1 MEFTSQ
7 LGGLHCPLQQTKQV
21 SQSYWK
27 FIVTDFSQPSIPMD
41 FQKIRKKKQSNW
53 HHLPDRPARGEEQQ
67 SSQRGR
73 ATGHHPA
80 PRYRLPNP
88 SSTVSSVPCSS
99 ILCQSG
105 HSFSQIIICITYYP
119 SIPVRETGPPCYQPP
134 RGNTIRRSE
143 EVPRA
148 IKLTKK

>member
-7 LGGLHCPLQQTKQV
+7 PGGLHCPLQQTKQV
-21 SQSYWK
+21 SQRYWK
-27 FIVTDFSQPSIPMD
+27 FTVTDIQPAINPHGFSKD
-41 FQKIRKKKQSNW
+41 KKKKQSNW
-53 HHLPDRPARGEEQQ
+53 HYLSDRPAMT
-67 SSQRGR
+67 SQGGG
-73 ATGHHPA
+73 ATGHLPA
-80 PRYRLPNP
+80 PRHRPPNP

-105 HSFSQIIICITYYP
+105 HSLSQIIICITYFP
-119 SIPVRETGPPCYQPP
+119 SIPVPETGPPCNQPP
-134 RGNTIRRSE
+134 RGNTIRRRE